1 MTSACVDDGPFYRRW
16 LAEFEVDGRR
26 GGPADGRSQGIAEL
40 LDTRNLHKPWF
51 NWMIPY
57 RLKWPR
63 S

>member
-1 MTSACVDDGPFYRRW
+1 VELDG
-16 LAEFEVDGRR
+16 LEDQSSEG
-26 GGPADGRSQGIAEL
+26 SGIAEL

-57 RLKWPR
+57 RLKWPE